1 MSATLFTGHP
11 TWIIKIISPIYREHD
26 TKTKRDEYRELNVE
40 EYWLVDPEYKTIEI
54 VRFSNNVQ
62 VYSKVFLEG
71 VLRPG
76 IVGFEE
82 FGIDLESLWK
92 LS

>member
-1 MSATLFTGHP
+1 MSP
-11 TWIIKIISPIYREHD
+11 TYREYD
-26 TKTKRDEYRELNVE
+26 TKTKRDECRELNVE
-40 EYWLVDPEYKTIEI
+40 EYWLVDPEYKIIEI